1 MILIYQEDK
10 LLIICKIE
18 KNLNRNKKMKNTK
31 INISDLN
38 LKDYDN

>member
-1 MILIYQEDK
+1 MILVYQEGE

-31 INISDLN
+31 INISVLN

>member
-1 MILIYQEDK
+1 MIIVYQEGK

-31 INISDLN
+31 INISVLN